1 LEKMEIN
8 ATEFIQIM
16 SKNFRYDVVNT
27 KLGQGIKVDP
37 FKAFI
42 YSSITGAGYLDDFL
56 YPFTPKGLTKLFYNA
71 LSYNFVTGI
80 FDNSTL
86 KNTPYLMAQSK
97 RYLFDSNKT
106 IVPVEFSSEDELQ
119 SKLKKFISQIS
130 EPSTNFIIQ
139 RIEKTKKGNG
149 MEPFMEYI
157 ACEVMKTKDFI
168 VENQIP
174 LSHSNG
180 SPDFGGY
187 RLSKNTNFKR
197 IHLIEL
203 SLLRLGWEINS
214 FGESNNNYC
223 IVGEAKTSTFNM
235 KKQIQKYLA
244 TKFFNECF
252 EIHPSKLI
260 PSDAKCGLITIAKD
274 YSIKVIQRKNKEILF
289 NSRKQDEYISW
300 LSNYI
305 KYYLVANLTNDE
317 FLEFYMKKR
326 KQKLQD
332 IKDVVEFVNSLSY
345 DEILNKIEE
354 VCHGTFKR

>member
-1 LEKMEIN
+1 MEIN

-16 SKNFRYDVVNT
+16 SKNFRYKVVNT
-27 KLGQGIKVDP
+27 RLGQGIKIDP

-71 LSYNFVTGI
+71 LGYKFVTGI

-86 KNTPYLMAQSK
+86 KNTPYLMSQSK
-97 RYLFDSNKT
+97 KYLFNSDK
-106 IVPVEFSSEDELQ
+106 IIIPVEFQSEDELQ
-119 SKLKKFISQIS
+119 SKLKNFVSQIS

-139 RIEKTKKGNG
+139 RVEKSKKGNG

-157 ACEVMKTKDFI
+157 ACEVMKTKDFV

-174 LSHSNG
+174 LSHNNG

-187 RLSKNTNFKR
+187 RLSKNANFKR

-214 FGESNNNYC
+214 FKGMNNNYC
-223 IVGEAKTSTFNM
+223 IVGEAKTGTVNM
-235 KKQIQKYLA
+235 EKQIEKYLA

-260 PSDAKCGLITIAKD
+260 PSKNKYGLITITKD
-274 YSIKVIQRKNKEILF
+274 YSIKIIKRKNKEELF
-289 NSRKQDEYISW
+289 ESGKQAEYISW

-305 KYYLVANLTNDE
+305 KYYLIANLTNDE
-317 FLEFYMKKR
+317 FLKFYMKKR

-332 IKDVVEFVNSLSY
+332 IQDVVEFVNSLSY
-345 DEILNKIEE
+345 NEILNKIKE
-354 VCHGTFKR
+354 VCNVYVK